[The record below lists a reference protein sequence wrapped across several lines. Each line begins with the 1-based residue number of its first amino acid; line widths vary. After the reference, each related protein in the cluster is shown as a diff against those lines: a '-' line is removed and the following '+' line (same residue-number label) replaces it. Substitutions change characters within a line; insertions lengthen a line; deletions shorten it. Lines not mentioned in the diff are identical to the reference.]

1 MVNSGCVQGRL
12 RSVFNNLDVSIYG
25 PSVLHPNSV
34 GAFGRLSPL
43 ALLARGDH
51 GESGRDEDGEGAGA
65 ETGGGAALER
75 AANQFHRFLDCINVG
90 LVCSV
95 IAIAFGGLASSHL
108 VHGFAQLGFV
118 SDSHCIHW
126 VFLDAFGSRLH
137 IGLSAFLTI
146 CQSTQWHPKFRH
158 A

>member
-1 MVNSGCVQGRL
+1 M
-12 RSVFNNLDVSIYG
+12 YG

-34 GAFGRLSPL
+34 GAFGRVSPL

-51 GESGRDEDGEGAGA
+51 GDSGRDEDGEGAGA

-75 AANQFHRFLDCINVG
+75 AANQFHRFLGCINVG

-95 IAIAFGGLASSHL
+95 IAIAFGVASSHL

-118 SDSHCIHW
+118 SDSHIHF
-126 VFLDAFGSRLH
+126 VFPEAVGSRLR

>member
-1 MVNSGCVQGRL
+1 M
-12 RSVFNNLDVSIYG
+12 YG

-34 GAFGRLSPL
+34 GAFGRVSHL

-51 GESGRDEDGEGAGA
+51 GDSGRDEDGEGAGA

-75 AANQFHRFLDCINVG
+75 AANQFHRFLDCIDVG
-90 LVCSV
+90 LGCSV
-95 IAIAFGGLASSHL
+95 IAIAFGVASSHL
-108 VHGFAQLGFV
+108 AHGFAQLGFV
-118 SDSHCIHW
+118 SDSHCIHF
-126 VFLDAFGSRLH
+126 VFPDAVGSRLQ

-146 CQSTQWHPKFRH
+146 CQSTQQWHPKFRH